1 MKKYLIVVSLFIVCF
16 CFSQQ
21 TENLRLIKKKYDSE
35 VQKIETKYNDDI
47 SNKKSKESLGILN
60 MKKNT
65 ALRILLFD
73 AQQEYLDEISKI
85 TPKIIPLDSSKIVK
99 NEVDEILPIYPKGF
113 KHFQKEIYNNFFFVD
128 EIEAKGTITSKLTFI
143 IEKDGS
149 IQDVKAEG
157 INNTF
162 NKYAVLAVYLTK
174 EKWEPARLNGYP
186 VRYKMAVPLT
196 LRFD

>member
-1 MKKYLIVVSLFIVCF
+1 MKKCLIIISLFIVCF

-35 VQKIETKYNDDI
+35 VEKIETKYNDDI
-47 SNKKSKESLGILN
+47 SNKNSKESLGILN

-73 AQQEYLDEISKI
+73 AQQEYLDEIPKI
-85 TPKIIPLDSSKIVK
+85 TPKIIPLDSSKIVN
-99 NEVDEILPIYPKGF
+99 NEVGEILPVHPKGAPY
-113 KHFQKEIYNNFFFVD
+113 FQNEITNNFFGD
-128 EIEAKGTITSKLTFI
+128 EIEAKGTITSKLTFV
-143 IEKDGS
+143 IERDGS
-149 IQDVKAEG
+149 IQYVKAEG
-157 INNTF
+157 INETF

-186 VRYKMAVPLT
+186 TRYKMAVPLT